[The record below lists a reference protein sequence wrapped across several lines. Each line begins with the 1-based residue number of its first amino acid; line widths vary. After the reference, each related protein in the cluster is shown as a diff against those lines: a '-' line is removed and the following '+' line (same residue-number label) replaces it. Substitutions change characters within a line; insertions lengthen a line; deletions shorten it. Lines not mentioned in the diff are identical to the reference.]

1 MVKVE
6 NQETLRL
13 LTKRF
18 MKMNRARNVIA
29 VIAIMLASLLF
40 TSLFVGS
47 VSMILSK
54 RATEIKKFMDSAHAT
69 AQNLSEEDAERLQ
82 KTIEQSEQVERYG
95 SGIFLGAGMDERF
108 GFSVEVR
115 YVDENMAESFNCLPT
130 TGRMPKKGN
139 EVAVSSMILETL
151 GVTPKIG
158 EEVTLTWEVNPMLKQ
173 YKTDTFQICGF
184 WQGDKAVLGQ
194 MVWVSEAY
202 AKENCYPVT
211 QEELKNG
218 IYNGGKEFSVWY
230 KNLWNLEKKTENI
243 SKTAGFTKA
252 GTGMEVNPA
261 YNLLEEDS
269 FSFSSLI
276 VMILFVILAGYL
288 IIYNIFSISVKTDI
302 RAYGLL
308 KNVGTTGKQLK
319 KIVRMQAWRL
329 SAVGIP
335 IGLLCG
341 YLAGLCMAP
350 SLTADAEISAQAG
363 KTAQTVVSANPLIF
377 LVAALLTLLTVYLSS
392 LQACKMVERVSPVE
406 ALRLAEGEQSQRKI
420 KKDTSVTW
428 FGMALQN
435 VFRNWK
441 KGLIVML
448 SIALSMVVVNCIV
461 MLVQGYDLDSYR
473 KVFLASDFQLDQ
485 ITGSLSNTN
494 FNGITPEIKE
504 LLNECPKSDKT
515 GYVYYSEETHRMEPT
530 LLEIWETLADKYKE
544 GWTDYEKQIWEDAK
558 VANTVNVHFLG
569 ISEAVF
575 DKLEWSGEK
584 CSWDTFKNG
593 DYVIVDYGD
602 KYTEHPVSYYQA
614 GDVFQMEYR
623 NGHRKDYEVIG
634 EALMP
639 YSLDYPYSDLIYIT
653 VIVPEEEYI
662 TQTGNESAMYA
673 AIDAKKGADQQI
685 KAYIDGNVL
694 KENDMIN
701 VFSVLDMEE
710 SYQRF
715 VSRYYMIGGFLVVI
729 LAFIGIM
736 NFFNTTATSVIS
748 RKKELALLEVVGMTK
763 KLISKMLVAEGFLY
777 LGGAFV
783 IAVLLVVFGAEKLL
797 ANTLGTA
804 FFFRMHL
811 TIVPC
816 ILMIPI
822 LIGIAYVIPKYQF
835 EKMNRESVVE
845 RIRKE

>member
-1 MVKVE
+1 
-6 NQETLRL
+6 
-13 LTKRF
+13 
-18 MKMNRARNVIA
+18 
-29 VIAIMLASLLF
+29 
-40 TSLFVGS
+40 
-47 VSMILSK
+47 
-54 RATEIKKFMDSAHAT
+54 MDSAHAT

-82 KTIEQSEQVERYG
+82 KTIEQSDAVERYG
-95 SGIFLGAGMDERF
+95 TGIFLGAGRDKHF

-115 YVDENMAESFNCLPT
+115 YADKNMAESFNCLPT
-130 TGRMPKKGN
+130 TGRLPEKEN
-139 EVAVSSMILETL
+139 EAAVSSLVLEAL

-211 QEELKNG
+211 QEELENG
-218 IYNGGKEFSVWY
+218 IYNGSKEYSVWY
-230 KNLWNLEKKTENI
+230 RNLWNLEKKTETI
-243 SKTAGFTKA
+243 SKAAGFTKA

-261 YNLLEEDS
+261 YNLFEEDS

-276 VMILFVILAGYL
+276 IMILFVTLAGYL
-288 IIYNIFSISVKTDI
+288 IIYNIFNISVKTDI

-319 KIVRMQAWRL
+319 KIVRMQAWKL

-341 YLAGLCMAP
+341 YLAGLCMSP
-350 SLTADAEISAQAG
+350 SLTADAQISSQAG
-363 KTAQTVVSANPLIF
+363 QTTQTVVSANPLVF
-377 LVAALLTLLTVYLSS
+377 LAAALLTLLTVYLSS

-406 ALRLAEGEQSQRKI
+406 ALHLAEGELPQRKR
-420 KKDTSVTW
+420 KKNTSVTW
-428 FGMALQN
+428 WGMAVQN

-461 MLVQGYDLDSYR
+461 MLVQGYDCESYQN
-473 KVFLASDFQLDQ
+473 VFLASDFQLDQ
-485 ITGSLSNTN
+485 MTDTLSNTN

-504 LLNECPKSDKT
+504 ILDKCPQSDQT
-515 GYVYYSEETHRMEPT
+515 GYVYYSKETHRMEPA
-530 LLEIWETLADKYKE
+530 LLKTWETLADKYKE
-544 GWTDYEKQIWEDAK
+544 NWNDYEKQIWEEAR
-558 VANTVNVHFLG
+558 ATNTVNVHFLG
-569 ISEAVF
+569 ISESVF
-575 DKLEWSGEK
+575 DKLEWRGEK
-584 CSWDTFKNG
+584 CSWNTFKNG
-593 DYVIVDYGD
+593 DYVLVDYGD
-602 KYTEHPVSYYQA
+602 KYAEHPVSYYQT
-614 GDVFQMEYR
+614 GDAFQMEYR
-623 NGHRKDYEVIG
+623 NGNRKDYEVLG

-639 YSLDYPYSDLIYIT
+639 YALDYPYSDLIYIT
-653 VIVPEEEYI
+653 VLVPEEEYI
-662 TQTGNESAMYA
+662 AQTGNESAMYA
-673 AIDAKKGADQQI
+673 AIDAKKGKDKQV
-685 KAYIDGNVL
+685 KEYIDENIL

-701 VFSVLDMEE
+701 VSSVLDMKA
-710 SYQRF
+710 SFRRF
-715 VSRYYMIGGFLVVI
+715 VSKYYMIGGFLVII

-736 NFFNTTATSVIS
+736 NFFNTTATSVLS

-763 KLISKMLVAEGFLY
+763 KQISKMLVAEGFLY
-777 LGGAFV
+777 LGGAFI
-783 IAVLLVVFGAEKLL
+783 IAVLLVVFGAEKIL
-797 ANTLGTA
+797 ANTLGMA

-816 ILMIPI
+816 LLMVPI
-822 LIGIAYVIPKYQF
+822 LSGIAYAIPKYQF
-835 EKMNRESVVE
+835 KKMRQESVVD

>member
-6 NQETLRL
+6 NKETLRL
-13 LTKRF
+13 LTSRF

-29 VIAIMLASLLF
+29 VIAIILTSLLF

-54 RATEIKKFMDSAHAT
+54 RATEIKQFMDSAHAS
-69 AQNLSEEDAERLQ
+69 AQNLSEEDAKRLQ
-82 KTIEQSEQVERYG
+82 QTIEQSEDVKRYG

-115 YVDENMAESFNCLPT
+115 YADENTAESFNRLPT
-130 TGRMPKKGN
+130 TGRLPEKEN
-139 EVAVSSMILETL
+139 EVALSSMVLESL

-202 AKENCYPVT
+202 AKENRYPVT
-211 QEELKNG
+211 QEELENG
-218 IYNGGKEFSVWY
+218 IYNGGKEYFLWY
-230 KNLWNLEKKTENI
+230 KNLWNLEKKTEKI
-243 SKTAGFTKA
+243 SKAAGFTRA

-261 YNLLEEDS
+261 YNLFEEDS

-276 VMILFVILAGYL
+276 IMILFVILAGYL
-288 IIYNIFSISVKTDI
+288 IIYNIFNISVKTDI

-329 SAVGIP
+329 SAIGIP

-363 KTAQTVVSANPLIF
+363 QTAQTVVSANPLIF
-377 LVAALLTLLTVYLSS
+377 LAAALLTLLTVYLSS

-406 ALRLAEGEQSQRKI
+406 ALRLAEGEQSHRKI
-420 KKDTSVTW
+420 KKNTSVTW
-428 FGMALQN
+428 WGMAVQN
-435 VFRNWK
+435 VLRNWK

-461 MLVQGYDLDSYR
+461 MLVQGYDFDSYR
-473 KVFLASDFQLDQ
+473 KVLLASDFQLDQ
-485 ITGSLSNTN
+485 MTGSLLNTN

-504 LLNECPKSDKT
+504 ILDECPDSAKT
-515 GYVYYSEETHRMEPT
+515 GYVYYSEETHKMEPE
-530 LLEIWETLADKYKE
+530 LLKTWEAFADKYEKN
-544 GWTDYEKQIWEDAK
+544 WNDYEKQVWEEAK
-558 VANTVNVHFLG
+558 ASNTVSVHFLG
-569 ISEAVF
+569 ISESVF
-575 DKLEWSGEK
+575 DKLEWRGEK
-584 CSWDTFKNG
+584 CSWDTFKSGN
-593 DYVIVDYGD
+593 YVLVDYGN
-602 KYTEHPVSYYQA
+602 KYAERPVSYYQT
-614 GDVFQMEYR
+614 GGIFQMDYK
-623 NGHRKDYEVIG
+623 NGNQKDYEVIG

-639 YSLDYPYSDLIYIT
+639 YALDYPYADCIYIT
-653 VIVPEEEYI
+653 VLVPEEEYI

-673 AIDAKKGADQQI
+673 AIDAKKGEDKQI
-685 KAYIDGNVL
+685 KEYIDKNIL

-701 VFSVLDMEE
+701 VFSVLDMKE
-710 SYQRF
+710 SFQRY
-715 VSRYYMIGGFLVVI
+715 VSKYYMIGSFLVVI

-763 KLISKMLVAEGFLY
+763 KQVSKMLVTEGFLY

-783 IAVLLVVFGAEKLL
+783 IAVLLIVFGAKQILV
-797 ANTLGTA
+797 NTLGTA
-804 FFFRMHL
+804 FFFRLHL

-816 ILMIPI
+816 VLMIPI
-822 LIGIAYVIPKYQF
+822 LVGIAYVIPKYQF
-835 EKMNRESVVE
+835 EKMSRESIVE